1 MNAHAEG
8 GPPPGV
14 PLRSGRERLIQTL
27 AFEAGGLLL
36 VAPLYAV
43 VSGSGQGESFAL
55 IAALSAAVMAWSA
68 LFNTAFDIA
77 ERRLAGRVAS
87 ERPERWRLVH
97 AVLHEA
103 TAVIVTWPL
112 IVAMTGLSW
121 AAALLAD
128 LGLTAVYAV
137 YAYVFHR
144 VYDDWR
150 PVQRTAARLPG

>member
-1 MNAHAEG
+1 MNADEEG
-8 GPPPGV
+8 RSPLGV
-14 PLRSGRERLIQTL
+14 PLRSGRERLVQTL

-43 VSGSGQGESFAL
+43 ASGSGQGESFAL
-55 IAALSAAVMAWSA
+55 VAALSVAVMAWSA
-68 LFNTAFDIA
+68 LFNTAFDMA

-103 TAVIVTWPL
+103 SAVVVTWPL
-112 IVAMTGLSW
+112 IVAMSGLSW
-121 AAALLAD
+121 GAALLVD
-128 LGLTAVYAV
+128 LGLTAAYAV

-144 VYDDWR
+144 VYDAWR
-150 PVQRTAARLPG
+150 PVQRAAARRPG